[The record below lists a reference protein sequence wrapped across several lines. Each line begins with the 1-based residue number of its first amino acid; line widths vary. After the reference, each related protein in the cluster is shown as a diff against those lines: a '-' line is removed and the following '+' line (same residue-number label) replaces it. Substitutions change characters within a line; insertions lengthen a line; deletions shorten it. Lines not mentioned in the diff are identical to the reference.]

1 MGHRQ
6 CRQEEPLGGGRCGS
20 ADGGSCTI
28 CSRPVFVEQCMVY
41 SIYYMNTLVLPCI
54 GERRRLLM
62 RDGSG
67 RRTRDVIHI
76 RCMGI
81 GIYTKYIT

>member
-1 MGHRQ
+1 MH
-6 CRQEEPLGGGRCGS
+6 
-20 ADGGSCTI
+20 I
-28 CSRPVFVEQCMVY
+28 VEQHMVY
-41 SIYYMNTLVLPCI
+41 SIYYTDTLVLPCI

-76 RCMGI
+76 RRTGI